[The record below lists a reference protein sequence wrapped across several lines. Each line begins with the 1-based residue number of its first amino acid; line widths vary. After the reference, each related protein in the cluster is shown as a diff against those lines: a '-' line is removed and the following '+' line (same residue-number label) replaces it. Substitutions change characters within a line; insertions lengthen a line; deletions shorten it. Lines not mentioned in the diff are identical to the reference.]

1 VSRPNTGRD
10 GDRSAAV
17 PEKVTRDDI
26 EAKLRE
32 LRGEVDERVGSARA
46 TATVVAVAVAVGAV
60 VIAYWMGRRRT
71 RKRQMVLEIRR
82 I

>member
-1 VSRPNTGRD
+1 M
-10 GDRSAAV
+10 SAKDAAATE
-17 PEKVTRDDI
+17 PPKKVTRDDI

-32 LRGEVDERVGSARA
+32 LRGEVDERVETAVVSAK
-46 TATVVAVAVAVGAV
+46 VVAAAVAVGAV
-60 VIAYWMGRRRT
+60 VVAYWLGRRRT

>member
-1 VSRPNTGRD
+1 MSK
-10 GDRSAAV
+10 SAAEV

-32 LRGEVDERVGSARA
+32 LRGEVDSRVSDVKFSV
-46 TATVVAVAVAVGAV
+46 TVVAVAVAVTAV
-60 VIAYWMGRRRT
+60 VTAYWLGRRRG
-71 RKRQMVLEIRR
+71 KRRQTVFEIRR

>member
-1 VSRPNTGRD
+1 MSD
-10 GDRSAAV
+10 QAA

-32 LRGEVDERVGSARA
+32 LRGDIGERVE
-46 TATVVAVAVAVGAV
+46 TVKLPAIAIAVGAV
-60 VIAYWMGRRRT
+60 VATVVVAYWLGRRRGK
-71 RKRQMVLEIRR
+71 RKQMVLEIRR